1 MVRSGK
7 LKQKDLESS
16 GISRDYYL
24 EQKALLRSVEKAA
37 QTMWKDAKDLQ

>member
-16 GISRDYYL
+16 GISRDYFL

-37 QTMWKDAKDLQ
+37 ATMWRDAKDSQ